1 MYYIINDKI
10 EKTDS
15 KERIAQATDII
26 PEETMHLY
34 WQNNSTWKIENG
46 KFIKLKDEAE
56 LRANALN
63 QKYIPDT
70 LQSLKNF
77 AMRFYAE
84 NAPLN
89 TDEILLTAG
98 LYSEWTQGEY
108 EVGDI
113 RNYAGQT
120 WECHTSHDNSIYPD
134 ITPNNPQTWA
144 NFWKPL
150 HGKSINTARPWV
162 KPQYGTTDMYHIG
175 EYMVYTDGKVYKCV
189 SETVYSPKEFSQAW
203 QIIE

>member
-1 MYYIINDKI
+1 MFYVINNMVFGGDISALPEPTDTI
-10 EKTDS
+10 EDAVW
-15 KERIAQATDII
+15 E
-26 PEETMHLY
+26 LY
-34 WQNNSTWKIENG
+34 CSDPTAYKIENG

-120 WECHTSHDNSIYPD
+120 WECHQAHDNAIYPD
-134 ITPNNPQTWA
+134 INPNNLQTWA
-144 NFWKPL
+144 TFWHPL
-150 HGKSINTARPWV
+150 HGKTKESARPWT
-162 KPQYGTTDMYHIG
+162 KPVAGTTDMYHAG
-175 EYMVYTDGKVYKCV
+175 EYMIYTDAKTYKCV
-189 SETVYSPKEFSQAW
+189 SDTVYSPEEYAQAW
-203 QIIE
+203 EVQA